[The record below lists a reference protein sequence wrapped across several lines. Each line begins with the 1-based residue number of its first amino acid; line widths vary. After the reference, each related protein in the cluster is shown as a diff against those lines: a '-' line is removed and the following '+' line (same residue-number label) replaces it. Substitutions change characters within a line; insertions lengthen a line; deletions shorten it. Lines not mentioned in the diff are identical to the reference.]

1 MTKRTIAAF
10 DFDGTITTKDTFV
23 EIIWFAKG
31 SLALWM
37 GFALF
42 APLLVAY
49 KLNLY
54 PNWKIKQHLFSFFF
68 KGMKLV
74 DFNQLCNN
82 FCENSEK
89 IIRPKAKEAIK
100 NHLQK
105 NDQIVIVSASIE
117 NWIQPFAHELG
128 ISNILCTKL
137 EVDNKQCLTGRFAS
151 ANCHGQEKVKR
162 LSLEYPNRHDYYLV
176 AYGDSKGDKELLA
189 YADKGFY
196 RTL

>member
-23 EIIWFAKG
+23 EIIRFAKG
-31 SLALWM
+31 SFALWT

-54 PNWKIKQHLFSFFF
+54 PNWKIKQHIFSFFF
-68 KGMKLV
+68 KGMKL
-74 DFNQLCNN
+74 DEFNQLCNR
-82 FCENSEK
+82 FCESSGA
-89 IIRPKAKEAIK
+89 IIRPKAKDAVK

-105 NDQIVIVSASIE
+105 DDLVIIVSASVE
-117 NWIQPFAHELG
+117 NWVQPFVRELG
-128 ISNILCTKL
+128 ISSILCTKL
-137 EVDNKQCLTGRFAS
+137 EIDNKQCLTGRFAS
-151 ANCHGQEKVKR
+151 ANCHGKEKVKR
-162 LSLEYPNRHDYYLV
+162 ISLKYPNRHGYCLV
-176 AYGDSKGDKELLA
+176 AYGDSKGDRELLA

-196 RTL
+196 QVF